1 MAKMRQT
8 AWPMVAT
15 LVFGGCA
22 LMPVPPEE
30 DPVLIKLTE
39 LENRLQTI
47 ERVVQN
53 QSLVNLTQ
61 QVTAIERD
69 GAELQ
74 GRLEELEHG
83 SETTAER
90 QRQLYLDLDTRIQQ
104 LETAIKAI
112 REQSKAVNVMDGG
125 ALPAGQLPVPNGSDR
140 DNYQAALEL
149 LKAERYE
156 PAAAAFQQ
164 FLVAF
169 PDSERA
175 DNAQYWLAET
185 HYVTTKFQTALK
197 EFEVV
202 ISKYADSRKV
212 PDALLKMGYCYYE
225 LKRWDSARASL
236 TRVQTEYPE
245 TTAARLAGQRLER
258 MQEEGV

>member
-1 MAKMRQT
+1 MPELKRSV
-8 AWPMVAT
+8 WPVLAA
-15 LVFGGCA
+15 LVVGGCA

-39 LENRLQTI
+39 LEDRLQTI
-47 ERVVQN
+47 ERVMQS

-61 QVTAIERD
+61 QVSALERNGD
-69 GAELQ
+69 ELQ

-83 SETTAER
+83 SETTGER
-90 QRQLYLDLDTRIQQ
+90 QRQLYIDLDTRIQAM
-104 LETAIKAI
+104 EVAIKEA
-112 REQSKAVNVMDGG
+112 RKTVNVMDGG
-125 ALPAGQLPVPNGSDR
+125 SLPDGQLPVPNGSDR

-156 PAAAAFQQ
+156 PAATAFEQ
-164 FLVAF
+164 FLITF
-169 PDSERA
+169 PGSERA

-185 HYVTTKFQTALK
+185 YYVTTKFQTALQQ
-197 EFEVV
+197 FEVV
-202 ISKYADSRKV
+202 ISKYPNSRKV

-225 LKRWDSARASL
+225 LKRWDAARESL

-245 TTAARLAGQRLER
+245 TTAARLAGQRLQR
-258 MQEEGV
+258 MQEESV

>member
-1 MAKMRQT
+1 MSTRKQSSWLMLAVLC
-8 AWPMVAT
+8 A
-15 LVFGGCA
+15 GGCA

-30 DPVLIKLTE
+30 DPVLIRLTE
-39 LENRLQTI
+39 LENRLQNI
-47 ERVVQN
+47 ERIVQG

-61 QVTAIERD
+61 QVSAIERHD
-69 GAELQ
+69 DELQ
-74 GRLEELEHG
+74 GRLDELEHG

-90 QRQLYLDLDTRIQQ
+90 QRQLYMDLDSRIQQ
-104 LETAIKAI
+104 LEASVKE
-112 REQSKAVNVMDGG
+112 RSSVNVMDGG

-149 LKAERYE
+149 LKAERYQ

-169 PDSERA
+169 PNSERA

-185 HYVTTKFQTALK
+185 HYVTTQFQTALK
-197 EFEVV
+197 EFELV
-202 ISKYADSRKV
+202 INKYADSRKV

-225 LKRWDSARASL
+225 LKRWDDARASL

-245 TTAARLAGQRLER
+245 TTAARLAGQRLQR
-258 MQEEGV
+258 MQDEGV